1 MLAGVLT
8 GLGHV
13 VHSLLYA
20 YAWVLFARAV
30 VSWVSADPR
39 NPVVRFLHALTDPLL
54 RGIRALLPVNLRAF
68 PVDVA
73 FLVLLALVLFSRH
86 AVAQAL
92 LRHGVSLSPA
102 RAGSI

>member
-1 MLAGVLT
+1 MLANVLT

-13 VHSLLYA
+13 VHSLLYI
-20 YAWVLFARAV
+20 YGWVLVARAV

-39 NPVVRFLHALTDPLL
+39 NPIVRFLHAATDPLL
-54 RGIRALLPVNLRAF
+54 RRIRALLPANLRAF

-92 LRHGVSLSPA
+92 LEHGASLGPR
-102 RAGSI
+102 RAGPI